1 MSKFLSDA
9 ASEMFDDEVKHQYQ
23 SMDGAGALEGTV
35 TVRRNVVGDTYNF
48 RRMGRGVAK
57 QKTVSQADLIPL
69 DVAHTLIPVVLQNW
83 HASEYTDIFDKAD
96 VNFDEVSELAMTIA
110 WALKRREDQLI
121 IDAVSAPPSEAGTPN
136 TDIPVD
142 LVAASNLTVS
152 KLRAASAA
160 LNARGV
166 MGMGRHTAI
175 TSSMLE
181 NLLAATNAISAD
193 FNMVKALVNG
203 DINTFMG
210 FMFHMI
216 DERDEGGL
224 LGSGTTAAEAIFYH
238 EMSTGLAI
246 GIDMETTVDWVPQK
260 GSWLSSG
267 FLKANS
273 VVRDAGGVVSAI
285 CDEVTG
291 ANQAAPGANT

>member
-9 ASEMFDDEVKHQYQ
+9 AAQQFDDEVKHQYQ
-23 SMDGAGALEGTV
+23 AMDGAGALEGTV

-83 HASEYTDIFDKAD
+83 HASEYTDIFDKAE
-96 VNFDEVSELAMTIA
+96 VNFDEVSELAMTIS

-121 IDAVSAPPSEAGTPN
+121 IDAVSAPVPAAGTPN
-136 TDIPVD
+136 ADIG
-142 LVAASNLTVS
+142 AATSGVTVT

-160 LNARGV
+160 MNRRGV
-166 MGMGRHTAI
+166 MGRGRHTAI
-175 TSSMLE
+175 TADGLE
-181 NLLAATNAISAD
+181 NLLAATNAVSAD

-224 LGSGTTAAEAIFYH
+224 LGAAATRESIAYH

-267 FLKANS
+267 FLKANA
-273 VVRDAGGVVSAI
+273 VVRDAGGVVSYI
-285 CDEVTG
+285 CDESGT
-291 ANQAAPGANT
+291 NDHAAGTPS

>member
-9 ASEMFDDEVKHQYQ
+9 ASQMFDDEVKHQYQ
-23 SMDGAGALEGTV
+23 AMDGAGALEGTV
-35 TVRRNVVGDTYNF
+35 TVRRNVVGNTYNF

-69 DVAHTLIPVVLQNW
+69 DVAHTLIPAVLQNW

-121 IDAVSAPPSEAGTPN
+121 IDAVSQPPAAAGTPIA
-136 TDIPVD
+136 DIV
-142 LVAASNLTVS
+142 LATVFTVTALRRASG
-152 KLRAASAA
+152 A

-166 MGMGRHTAI
+166 MGRMRHCAI
-175 TSSMLE
+175 TALSLE
-181 NLLAATNAISAD
+181 HLLASTNAVSGD
-193 FNMVKALVNG
+193 FNTVRALVNG
-203 DINTFMG
+203 EIDTFVG

-216 DERDEGGL
+216 DDRDEGGILGAAANKEL
-224 LGSGTTAAEAIFYH
+224 LFWH

-246 GIDMETTVDWVPQK
+246 GIDFETTVDWVPQK

-267 FLKANS
+267 FLKAQS
-273 VVRDAGGVVSAI
+273 VVRDAGGVVTVQV
-285 CDEVTG
+285 DETAAVTVG
-291 ANQAAPGANT
+291 PT

>member
-110 WALKRREDQLI
+110 WALKRREDQLV
-121 IDAVSAPPSEAGTPN
+121 IDAISAPPAAAGTAN
-136 TDIPVD
+136 TDIAVGTT
-142 LVAASNLTVS
+142 SLTVT

-160 LNARGV
+160 LNRRGV
-166 MGMGRHTAI
+166 MGMGRHTAV
-175 TSSMLE
+175 TAGGLE
-181 NLLAATNAISAD
+181 DLLASENATSAD

-203 DINTFMG
+203 DINTYMG
-210 FMFHMI
+210 FAFHMI
-216 DERDEGGL
+216 DDRDEGGL
-224 LGSGTTAAEAIFYH
+224 LGGAATREHLAWH

-246 GIDMETTVDWVPQK
+246 GIDMVTTVDWVPQK

-267 FLKANS
+267 FLKANA
-273 VVRDAGGVVSAI
+273 VVRDAGGVVSYIVNEGAT
-285 CDEVTG
+285 VT
-291 ANQAAPGANT
+291 PGDPT